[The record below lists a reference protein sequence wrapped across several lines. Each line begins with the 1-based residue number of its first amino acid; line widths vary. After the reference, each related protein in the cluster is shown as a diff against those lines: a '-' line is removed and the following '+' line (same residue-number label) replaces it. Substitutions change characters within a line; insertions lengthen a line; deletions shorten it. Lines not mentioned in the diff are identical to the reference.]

1 MCTSHTQ
8 ETVSSA
14 YRVAQYLVTQ
24 QPQCKTRSFR
34 PFADVQTE
42 SRRARG
48 HVRLQAEFGVVSHE
62 VLYGDQ
68 HLFVPLSAGPQFE
81 LAEPG
86 QIKYSQDVNTN
97 TNGERYPVLTWT

>member
-1 MCTSHTQ
+1 MC
-8 ETVSSA
+8 
-14 YRVAQYLVTQ
+14 R
-24 QPQCKTRSFR
+24 RS
-34 PFADVQTE
+34 PGE
-42 SRRARG
+42 RG